1 MLKNE
6 NGSQASNQK
15 PGQGPKPSRTYKI
28 KIDGTMY
35 EVQNRSITG
44 RGLLELAKKTPI
56 ENFGVAIKLQGQNM
70 KALEMD
76 EVVDLEAPG
85 LEKFVTYHIAH
96 SDGEGPQG
104 PSPFELPKE
113 DSDYACSLGQNL
125 EYVLDSG
132 RHWVL
137 LHNFPVPEA
146 IVR

>member
-104 PSPFELPKE
+104 PYVFRTISVQ
-113 DSDYACSLGQNL
+113 CSGDTRSLL
-125 EYVLDSG
+125 SG
-132 RHWVL
+132 KDRL
-137 LHNFPVPEA
+137 LATKLILFS
-146 IVR
+146 